1 MLHNKSTEK
10 SNRTLKQKPH
20 YKIKRRNN
28 MLDLPSKRMIC
39 AGDTGIIYEEAIT
52 HKLKME
58 IYSAAADPHI
68 AVQLDETPSHETVV
82 LWFKSQ
88 VCFHTIFISQG
99 FFCLHTARKRQTNN
113 VYCYHLKL
121 KVINNKEKRKK
132 NHEARYR

>member
-1 MLHNKSTEK
+1 MLFNKSTEK
-10 SNRTLKQKPH
+10 CNRTPKQKPH

-28 MLDLPSKRMIC
+28 MHKDLTSKRMIC
-39 AGDTGIIYEEAIT
+39 ADDTGIIYEEAIT

-58 IYSAAADPHI
+58 NYCAAADPHI

-99 FFCLHTARKRQTNN
+99 FFCLHTS
-113 VYCYHLKL
+113 V
-121 KVINNKEKRKK
+121 
-132 NHEARYR
+132 